1 MTIYILKRVLAVIP
15 VLIVISF
22 LTVAMLRLAPGD
34 PAATLAGETATPA
47 QILAIRHDLRLD
59 RPILVQ
65 YGLFMRDILH
75 GNLGRS
81 LKNNRLVTDEVRTR
95 LPHTAKLAGAAMA
108 FAIILGVTIGIVSA
122 TRQNSFLDNIVMVG
136 VVTGYSFPSFWAGLL
151 LILFFGVKLRWLP
164 FVGDESLKN
173 LLLPALTLGLQP
185 AAVIARLTRSS
196 MIEVIHLDYIRTAW
210 AKGLRERTVI
220 VRHAL
225 KNALI
230 PVTTVIGLEVG
241 ALLGGAV
248 VTETIFSWPGLG
260 TLAVSAINSR
270 DYPMVQ
276 GVVLLTTVI
285 FVLINLLVDLVYG
298 FLDPRIRYD

>member
-1 MTIYILKRVLAVIP
+1 MTTYILKRVLAVIP
-15 VLIVISF
+15 VLFVISF

-34 PAATLAGETATPA
+34 PAATLAGDFATPA
-47 QILAIRHDLRLD
+47 QIQAIRHDLRLD
-59 RPILVQ
+59 RPIPVQ
-65 YGLFMRDILH
+65 YGLFLRDIAH

-81 LKNNRLVTDEVRTR
+81 LKNNRLVTDEMRTR
-95 LPHTAKLAGAAMA
+95 LPHTAKLAGAAML
-108 FAIILGVTIGIVSA
+108 FAIALGVTIGIVSA
-122 TRQNSFLDNIVMVG
+122 TRQNSVLDNIVMVG

-151 LILFFGVKLRWLP
+151 LILFFGVKLGWLP
-164 FVGDESLKN
+164 FVGDGNPKN
-173 LLLPALTLGLQP
+173 LILPALTLGLQP

-196 MIEVIHLDYIRTAW
+196 MIEIIHLDYIRTAW
-210 AKGLRERTVI
+210 AKGLRERAIIT
-220 VRHAL
+220 RHAL

-230 PVTTVIGLEVG
+230 PVTTVIGLEIG

-248 VTETIFSWPGLG
+248 ITETIFSWPGLG

-285 FVLINLLVDLVYG
+285 FVLINLIVDLVYG